1 MMGLKSPTREKSKRE
16 IRKKSIKTEAVL
28 PNGKKVCM

>member
-1 MMGLKSPTREKSKRE
+1 MSLKSLTRGGERE

-28 PNGKKVCM
+28 PNEKRACV